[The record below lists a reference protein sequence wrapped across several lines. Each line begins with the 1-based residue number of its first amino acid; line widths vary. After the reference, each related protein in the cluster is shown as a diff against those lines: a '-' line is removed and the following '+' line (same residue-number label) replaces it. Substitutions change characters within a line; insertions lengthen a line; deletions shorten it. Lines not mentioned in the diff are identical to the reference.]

1 VWPCGSAWGVPGGVG
16 IGSHLKLTLTYKGK
30 GGDIMRKMAA
40 VVGLLMAMLMGVT
53 SAHAAL
59 TFPAIS
65 LTDFDTAVG
74 VILTAIGGLWI
85 ARKLIKLG
93 NKS

>member
-1 VWPCGSAWGVPGGVG
+1 MKR
-16 IGSHLKLTLTYKGK
+16 I
-30 GGDIMRKMAA
+30 RKAMGFVAPVA
-40 VVGLLMAMLMGVT
+40 VVAGASV
-53 SAHAAL
+53 ANAAL
-59 TFPAIS
+59 TFPAIV

>member
-1 VWPCGSAWGVPGGVG
+1 MKKIYG
-16 IGSHLKLTLTYKGK
+16 
-30 GGDIMRKMAA
+30 
-40 VVGLLMAMLMGVT
+40 MLMVVCVFVMAT
-53 SAHAAL
+53 AQAHAAL
-59 TFPAIS
+59 TFPAIV